1 MVDTAPPGATRAGRD
16 RATPLAGPVEI
27 LDRTGDRVVAAT
39 GVPPDE
45 PVLAGHFPNFPIFP
59 GVCLLECAHQTVL
72 GAAAGPAGPG
82 EVPDLSVIERA
93 RFRQPVFPGDQVR
106 AEAAVTPDRS
116 GVRAR
121 VEVSAGPPGAEPVQ
135 AATFRLAYQ
144 ARPVR
149 PPGVDI
155 KALLPHR
162 FPMLLVDRVT
172 EVVPQQSLQAIK
184 AVTLNEP
191 CYAAIAD
198 DADQAYP
205 PALMVESWCQAAGIL
220 ACLEHP
226 DPAAF
231 QGRVTLFASITDLE
245 LPGRAYPGDVLRH
258 TVRLVRLVSDAAI
271 LEGGSTIEGRTVQTV
286 GGITIALR
294 PAGVLSRAGGTGA
307 QP

>member
-1 MVDTAPPGATRAGRD
+1 MVDTAPGPTRAGRD
-16 RATPLAGPVEI
+16 RATPLAGPVDI
-27 LDRTGDRVVAAT
+27 VDRTGDRVVAVT
-39 GVPPDE
+39 TVPPDE

-72 GAAAGPAGPG
+72 GPAGPG
-82 EVPDLSVIERA
+82 PVPDLAVIERA

-106 AEAAVTPDRS
+106 AEATVTAGPTGS
-116 GVRAR
+116 RAR

-135 AATFRLAYQ
+135 AASFRLVYRD
-144 ARPVR
+144 RPVS
-149 PPGVDI
+149 PPGVDV

-191 CYAAIAD
+191 CYAGIAD

-205 PALMVESWCQAAGIL
+205 PALMVESWCQAAGVL

-231 QGRVTLFASITDLE
+231 QGRITLFASITDLE

-271 LEGGSTIEGRTVQTV
+271 LEGESTIEGRTVQTV

-294 PAGVLSRAGGTGA
+294 PAGVLSREPGAGA
-307 QP
+307 RA